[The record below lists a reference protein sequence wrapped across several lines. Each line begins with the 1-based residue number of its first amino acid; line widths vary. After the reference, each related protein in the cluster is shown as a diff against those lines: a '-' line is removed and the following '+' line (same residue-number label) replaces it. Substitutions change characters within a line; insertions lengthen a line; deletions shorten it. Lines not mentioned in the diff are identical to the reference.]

1 MASAAQQGLPLLY
14 RDLVPLSSQVHG
26 EQRVRPAGADFLK
39 AVHAVPLLSEEF
51 VLAQRHFPI
60 VFSAGD
66 APVPLA
72 LFALNEGMNVFVD
85 EDGRFPAEIYVP
97 AYVRRYPFM
106 LARLSPDTDE
116 LSLCF
121 DPTAA
126 AVGDYA
132 EGLPMFENGEPS
144 ERTKEILAFAE
155 SFEQSSQ
162 MTAAF
167 VRELA
172 DHKLL
177 MDGEFTVQPQGQDQP
192 HVYRGFQMISEDA
205 VKGLRG
211 DVARKLIQN
220 GAMPLIYA
228 HFFSLQRM
236 GELFGRQVER
246 GFVPGP
252 LLGAI

>member
-1 MASAAQQGLPLLY
+1 MASVPQQGLPLLY

-26 EQRVRPAGADFLK
+26 EQRVRQADASFLK
-39 AVHAVPLLSEEF
+39 TVHAVPLLSEEF
-51 VLAQRHFPI
+51 ILAQRHFPI

-66 APVPLA
+66 SPVPLA
-72 LFALNEGMNVFVD
+72 LFALNEGYNMFVG
-85 EDGRFPAEIYVP
+85 EDGKFPAEVYVP

-106 LARLSPDTDE
+106 LARLRPDTDE

-121 DPTAA
+121 DPTAD
-126 AVGDYA
+126 AVGDYP
-132 EGLPMFENGEPS
+132 EGVPIFDGSEPS
-144 ERTKEILAFAE
+144 ERTREILAFAE

-167 VRELA
+167 IRELS
-172 DHKLL
+172 DNKLL
-177 MDGEFTVQPQGQDQP
+177 MDGEFSVQPQGQDQP

-205 VKGLRG
+205 IRNLRG
-211 DVARKLIQN
+211 DIARKLIQN

-236 GELFGRQVER
+236 GELFGRQAER
-246 GFVPGP
+246 GLVPTVTIGM
-252 LLGAI
+252 A

>member
-1 MASAAQQGLPLLY
+1 MASAPQQGLPLLY
-14 RDLVPLSSQVHG
+14 RDLVPLSSQVHSG
-26 EQRVRPAGADFLK
+26 QRVRQADAKFLRT
-39 AVHAVPLLSEEF
+39 VHAVPLLSEEF
-51 VLAQRHFPI
+51 ILAQRHYPI

-66 APVPLA
+66 DPVPLA
-72 LFALNEGMNVFVD
+72 LFALDEGRNVFVD
-85 EDGRFPAEIYVP
+85 EDGRFPPGVYVP
-97 AYVRRYPFM
+97 AYVRRYPFI
-106 LARLSPDTDE
+106 LARLRPDVED

-121 DPTAA
+121 DPTAE

-132 EGLPMFENGEPS
+132 EGEAIFEGMDPS

-162 MTAAF
+162 MTGAF
-167 VRELA
+167 LRELA

-177 MDGEFTVQPQGQDQP
+177 MDGEFKVQAQGQDQP
-192 HVYRGFQMISEDA
+192 HVYRGFQMISEES
-205 VKGLRG
+205 VKGMRG

-236 GELFGRQVER
+236 GELYGRQVELY
-246 GFVPGP
+246 PAAAMS
-252 LLGAI
+252 LGMI